1 MANFNLKFTK
11 TLKMK
16 AEGVSF
22 HCEHFP
28 ERSKVLNDLYRR
40 RRLGKP
46 IDGSCFQSAGEAL
59 KEMKKNGIR

>member
-1 MANFNLKFTK
+1 MANLNLKFTK

-28 ERSKVLNDLYRR
+28 ERSKVLNDLYKR
-40 RRLGKP
+40 RRLDKPTDGNCFKDAGK
-46 IDGSCFQSAGEAL
+46 AL
-59 KEMKKNGIR
+59 EEMKRNNVR